1 VTGRALAAAAALA
14 ICARAAGHELR
25 HEVVRGRAVA
35 LRAFYADGEP
45 LAYAE
50 YEVFA
55 PSDPRIAHQ
64 KGRTDRAGWL
74 AFVPVEPGGWRVKV
88 WDTSGHGLEVEVP
101 ADVGPDAAE
110 DGAGIGAKL
119 PAVLRPLVGVV
130 LVAAV
135 FAGLILLHR
144 LRRSP

>member
-1 VTGRALAAAAALA
+1 VTRRALAAFAALA
-14 ICARAAGHELR
+14 IGAPTAGHELR

-50 YEVFA
+50 YQVFA

-88 WDTSGHGLEVEVP
+88 WDTSGHGFEVEVP
-101 ADVGPDAAE
+101 ADIGPGAAE
-110 DGAGIGAKL
+110 GGAGIGAKL
-119 PAVLRPLVGVV
+119 PAVLRPLLGVV
-130 LVAAV
+130 LVGAV
-135 FAGLILLHR
+135 FAALILLHR
-144 LRRSP
+144 AVRP